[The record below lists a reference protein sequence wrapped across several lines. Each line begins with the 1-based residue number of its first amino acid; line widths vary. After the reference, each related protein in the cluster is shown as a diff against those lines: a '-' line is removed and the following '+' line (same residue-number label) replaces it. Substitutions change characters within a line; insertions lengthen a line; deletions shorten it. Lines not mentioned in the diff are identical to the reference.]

1 MLHVVKSG
9 GLLNDSYVMPID
21 DDWVGLWGPLGGR
34 DNGDLCRGDA
44 T

>member
-9 GLLNDSYVMPID
+9 GLLNDSYVMAID
-21 DDWVGLWGPLGGR
+21 DDWVGLWGPLGG